1 MDRKAI
7 IVLVSCF
14 ALLLLWSS
22 VIVPKLYPPS
32 KRALVVQTNAPAETG
47 NATMPT
53 NVVATT
59 PAGTPQPPTGSQL
72 VVNSNVPEELLV
84 LSNKSSRY
92 TFTSYGGGLKIVEL
106 LDYPETVA
114 SWQEKHPVT
123 NEVATL
129 NRDATAPSLAIL
141 DGGTVQ
147 GDGVFHLRQTE
158 TGVRAEK
165 TLTNGLTL
173 IKDFSMGSNY
183 LLNASVRLENR
194 SSNTVSIPA
203 QEWVIGTATP
213 MGPDDKGQVL
223 GFMWFNGDKAVDVT
237 GASFFSSSGFAC
249 VPKVPATEY
258 RQGQTNVF
266 WAAVHNQFFALILMP
281 QESAVQIVARRV
293 FLPRP
298 SAAEGGI
305 GFSNAPPPVGYE
317 ASLVYPALALS
328 PGDASQRTFVLY
340 AGPKEYQTLAQ
351 IAGRFKNH
359 VDAVMGFG
367 TIWGFFSKALLL
379 GMNTIH
385 ELLGISYGWT
395 IVVITVLIK
404 LIFWPLTTASTRS
417 MKRMQS
423 LQPQIAAI
431 KEKHKDDPMKVQKK
445 TMELFKANKVNPM
458 GGCLPMLIQMPV
470 FIGFFTMIR
479 SAIELRGASF
489 LWIRDLAKPD
499 TLFVFPGLGFVPF
512 IGQPGVGLP
521 FNLLPLIMG
530 GTMLWQSHLTPASPS
545 VDPAQQK
552 IMRYMPLLF
561 LVFLYNYSAG
571 MALYWT
577 VNNLLTILQ
586 TKLTRAQQAATPAPV
601 LTSPPKK
608 KNR

>member
-32 KRALVVQTNAPAETG
+32 KRVLVVQTNAPAETG
-47 NATMPT
+47 SATMPT

-59 PAGTPQPPTGSQL
+59 PAAALPPPAGAQL
-72 VVNSNVPEELLV
+72 VINSNVPEELLV

-92 TFTSYGGGLKIVEL
+92 TFTSYGGGLKKVEL

-129 NRDATAPSLAIL
+129 NQGAPAPSFSIL
-141 DGGTVQ
+141 GGDSVQ
-147 GDGVFHLRQTE
+147 GDGIFRLRQTE

-194 SSNTVSIPA
+194 SSNTVSVPA
-203 QEWVIGTATP
+203 QEWVIGAATP
-213 MGPDDKGQVL
+213 MGPDDKGLLL
-223 GFMWFNGDKAVDVT
+223 GFMWFNGEKAVDVT

-249 VPKVPATEY
+249 VPKVAATEY

-281 QESAVQIVARRV
+281 QESAMEIVARRV

-298 SAAEGGI
+298 SATEGGL
-305 GFSNAPPPVGYE
+305 GFSNAPPLNAAPPVGYE
-317 ASLVYPALALS
+317 ASLVYPALTLS
-328 PGDASQRTFVLY
+328 PGDAVPHTFVLY

-385 ELLGISYGWT
+385 EILGISYGWT

-489 LWIRDLAKPD
+489 LWIKDLAKPD
-499 TLFVFPGLGFVPF
+499 TLFVISGVPV
-512 IGQPGVGLP
+512 IGRLP

-552 IMRYMPLLF
+552 MMRYMPLLF

-586 TKLTRAQQAATPAPV
+586 TKMTRAQQAATPAPV